1 MILIDAVYINQG
13 GGKVLLDLLID
24 AIRKKKMNVYF
35 LLDERVKDDYLF
47 LGKNVTFINSS
58 LLKRFC
64 FYFKTRKQ
72 FNSVF
77 TFGNFPPPI
86 KLKCNVY
93 SYFHNLLLI
102 ESNFVSVKLLIKRV
116 IFRYLFYNTRHWFV
130 QSNVVKKKLAKFSE
144 PSTQIHVMPFFKEIN
159 KSISIKKFDNSRIK
173 YIYVSSAENYKNH
186 LNLLTAFEK
195 YNYRYPN
202 SSLTLTVSNK
212 YIKIIQLI
220 EQLTLKKINI
230 INLGMKTNDEIIK
243 KYLESD
249 VMIFPSKK
257 ESFGLGL
264 IEAAQLNMP
273 VISSDLDYVYEVIQP
288 SNVFDPDDPNSIYNC
303 MCDHHNFIDKPA
315 KINITNKLNEMISFI
330 ENNNNNENA
339 KK

>member
-1 MILIDAVYINQG
+1 MILIDAIYINQG
-13 GGKVLLDLLID
+13 GGKVLLDLLIN
-24 AIRKKKMNVYF
+24 ALIKKKIDVYF
-35 LLDERVKDDYLF
+35 LLDERVKDEYLF

-58 LLKRFC
+58 LLKRFY
-64 FYFKTRKQ
+64 FYFKNKKQ

-86 KLKCNVY
+86 KLKCTVY
-93 SYFHNLLLI
+93 SYFQNLLLI
-102 ESNFVSVKLLIKRV
+102 ESNFVSVKLFVKRV
-116 IFRYLFYNTRHWFV
+116 IFKYLFFNTHHWFV
-130 QSNVVKKKLAKFSE
+130 QSNVVKKKLSKLSKL
-144 PSTQIHVMPFFKEIN
+144 STQIHVFPFYKQIN
-159 KSISIKKFDNSRIK
+159 KNISIKKINNSSIK

-186 LNLLTAFEK
+186 LNLLIAFEK
-195 YNYRYPN
+195 YNNRYPK

-212 YIKIIQLI
+212 YLKIIKLI
-220 EQLTLKKINI
+220 EQLKLRKINI
-230 INLGMKTNDEIIK
+230 INLGLKKNDEIIK

-288 SNVFDPDDPNSIYNC
+288 SNVFDPYDSNSIYNC

-315 KINITNKLNEMISFI
+315 KINTSNKLNEMISFI
-330 ENNNNNENA
+330 VNNN
-339 KK
+339 KYV

>member
-1 MILIDAVYINQG
+1 MILIDAIYINQG
-13 GGKVLLDLLID
+13 GGKVLLDLLIN
-24 AIRKKKMNVYF
+24 ALIKKKIDVYF

-58 LLKRFC
+58 LLKRFY
-64 FYFKTRKQ
+64 FYFKNKKQ

-86 KLKCNVY
+86 KLKCTVY
-93 SYFHNLLLI
+93 CYFQNLLLI
-102 ESNFVSVKLLIKRV
+102 ESNFVSVHLFVKRV
-116 IFRYLFYNTRHWFV
+116 FFKYLFFNTHHWFV
-130 QSNVVKKKLAKFSE
+130 QSNVVKKKLSKLSKL
-144 PSTQIHVMPFFKEIN
+144 STQIHVFPFYKQIN
-159 KSISIKKFDNSRIK
+159 KNISIKKINNSSIK

-186 LNLLTAFEK
+186 LNLLIAFEK
-195 YNYRYPN
+195 YNNRYPK

-212 YIKIIQLI
+212 YLKIIKLI
-220 EQLTLKKINI
+220 EQLKLRKINI
-230 INLGMKTNDEIIK
+230 INLGLKKNDEIIK

-288 SNVFDPDDPNSIYNC
+288 SNVFDPYDSNSIYNC

-315 KINITNKLNEMISFI
+315 KINTSNKLNEMISFI
-330 ENNNNNENA
+330 VNNN
-339 KK
+339 KYV